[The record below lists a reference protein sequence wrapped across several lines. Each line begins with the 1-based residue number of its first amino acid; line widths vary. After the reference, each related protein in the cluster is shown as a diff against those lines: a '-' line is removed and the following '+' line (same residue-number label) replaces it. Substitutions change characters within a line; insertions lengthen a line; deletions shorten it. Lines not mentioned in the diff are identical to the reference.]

1 MLSGPCLAVA
11 WWYHP
16 GMTNPRT
23 IEQMDA
29 YHSERAAMDRRRDE
43 ANAFGIVWRRRERR
57 ERHADL
63 DPVPE

>member
-1 MLSGPCLAVA
+1 
-11 WWYHP
+11 
-16 GMTNPRT
+16 
-23 IEQMDA
+23 MDA